1 MAAGN
6 RSGRGAA
13 DETGAAAGGL
23 ARGSQEGP
31 VRIRPTEGT
40 RGRGPRGTTGNPAPA
55 KVRPGDAPKI
65 SGEKSVRRTGAT
77 VPVKPTRRSAQA
89 DEPLPAAAVDRRRQV
104 IGTDDPKTHTTE
116 ADRPPQGSRAG
127 SGGNRVSGKR
137 AKGR

>member
-13 DETGAAAGGL
+13 DETGAVAGGL

-40 RGRGPRGTTGNPAPA
+40 RGRGPRGTTGKPAPA
-55 KVRPGDAPKI
+55 KVRPEDAPKI
-65 SGEKSVRRTGAT
+65 PGEKSVRRTGAT
-77 VPVKPTRRSAQA
+77 VPVKPTRRSAEA
-89 DEPLPAAAVDRRRQV
+89 DEPTPAAAVDRRRQV

-116 ADRPPQGSRAG
+116 AARRPQANRGG
-127 SGGNRVSGKR
+127 SGAKR
-137 AKGR
+137 KSR